1 MITNGKIK
9 IPGAVAESL
18 VLLLTLCIS
27 AVFLGDLSSL
37 IE

>member
-1 MITNGKIK
+1 MITKERIK
-9 IPGAVAESL
+9 IPGAVAEPL

-27 AVFLGDLSSL
+27 AVFLEDLSSL